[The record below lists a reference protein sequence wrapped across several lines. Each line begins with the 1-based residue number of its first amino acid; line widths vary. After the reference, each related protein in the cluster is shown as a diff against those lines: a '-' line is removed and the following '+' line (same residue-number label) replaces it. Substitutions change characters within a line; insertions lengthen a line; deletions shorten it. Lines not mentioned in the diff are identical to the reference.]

1 MNFLEKLI
9 VKKVSGITE
18 TISKIDETKIR
29 ELVSEVKNKKL
40 Q

>member
-18 TISKIDETKIR
+18 TISKIDENKIR